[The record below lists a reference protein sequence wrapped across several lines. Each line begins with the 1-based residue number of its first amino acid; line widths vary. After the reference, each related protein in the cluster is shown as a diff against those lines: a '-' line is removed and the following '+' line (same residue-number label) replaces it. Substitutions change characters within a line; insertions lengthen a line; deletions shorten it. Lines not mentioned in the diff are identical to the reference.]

1 MALFE
6 GVSAFPPTPIDA
18 AGVVDVDALQRRV
31 ERVSAA
37 NVDSICVL
45 GSTGAY
51 AYLDRAQRRRAVE
64 AAVEA
69 AGPTP
74 VLAGVGALATE
85 AACALARDARDA
97 GAAAGLLAA
106 VSYTPLTEAEV
117 EAHVEAVAAAAGDL
131 PLCLYDNPAA
141 TRFAFTPALL
151 KRLAALPMVQ
161 AAKAPAPADGDFAAS
176 LAAVEGSGLRLGF
189 SGDATAASALRAGG
203 AAWYSVTAGLFPRL
217 AVALARAARAD
228 DQARIDAVSADLA
241 PLWTLLYAH
250 GGVRVMSAAAGFLGL
265 GDYPPPRPLAPPP
278 AEARASLAAAVE
290 RLAAR
295 EAAAV

>member
-6 GVSAFPPTPIDA
+6 GVSAFPPTPIDVD
-18 AGVVDVDALQRRV
+18 GVVDLDALQRRV
-31 ERVSAA
+31 ERLVAA
-37 NVDSICVL
+37 GVDSLCVL

-51 AYLDRAQRRRAVE
+51 AYLDRAQRRRAIE

-69 AGPTP
+69 AAGRTP
-74 VLAGVGALATE
+74 VLAGVGALTTA
-85 AACALARDARDA
+85 AACALARDAREA
-97 GAAAGLLAA
+97 GAAGGLLAA

-117 EAHVEAVAAAAGDL
+117 EAHVRTVAGAGDL

-141 TRFAFTPALL
+141 TRFVFGPALL
-151 KRLAALPMVQ
+151 NRLAALPTVQ
-161 AAKAPAPADGDFAAS
+161 AAKAPAPADGDFAGR
-176 LAAVEGSGLRLGF
+176 LAAVKGSGLKLGF
-189 SGDATAASALRAGG
+189 SGDATAAQALRAGG

-217 AVALARAARAD
+217 ARALAQAARND
-228 DQARIDAVSADLA
+228 DQARVEAISADLE

-250 GGVRVMSAAAGFLGL
+250 GGVRVMSAAAGLMGL
-265 GDYPPPRPLAPPP
+265 GDHPPPRPLAPPP
-278 AEARASLAAAVE
+278 VEALASLAGTVE

>member
-18 AGVVDVDALQRRV
+18 AGLVDLDALQRRV
-31 ERVSAA
+31 ERLSAA

-51 AYLDRAQRRRAVE
+51 VYLDRIQRRRAIE

-74 VLAGVGALATE
+74 VLAGVGALTTGE
-85 AACALARDARDA
+85 ACALARDARDA

-117 EAHVEAVAAAAGDL
+117 ETHVGAVAAAVGDL

-141 TRFAFTPALL
+141 TRFAFGPALL
-151 KRLAALPMVQ
+151 NRLAALPTVR
-161 AAKAPAPADGDFAAS
+161 AAKAPADGDFAAA
-176 LAAVEGSGLRLGF
+176 LTAVEGSGLRLGF

-217 AVALARAARAD
+217 ALALARAARAG
-228 DQARIDAVSADLA
+228 DQERVDAVSADLA

-250 GGVRVMSAAAGFLGL
+250 GGVRVMSAAASFLGL

-278 AEARASLAAAVE
+278 VEARASLAETVE
-290 RLAAR
+290 KLAAR
-295 EAAAV
+295 EAAAA